1 MNKVQLIE
9 AIQNEQPNITKAD
22 IERVL
27 DATVDVIT
35 ESLTHGERVVLVGF
49 GSFTVK
55 DKAAREGR
63 NPKTGEVVEIEAR
76 RVAKFKPGAELAARV
91 NS

>member
-1 MNKVQLIE
+1 MNKVQLID
-9 AIQNEQPNITKAD
+9 AIKNEQPNITKSD

-27 DATVDVIT
+27 DAFVEIVT

-76 RVAKFKPGAELAARV
+76 RVVKFKPGSELAERV